1 VDVRVQYDCY
11 TYMVVESIRT
21 RHCLKSTKVLL
32 PLPPSTFNDTTMIVN
47 TFLCHTVA
55 PDEIW
60 ALVGNE
66 GKWQ

>member
-1 VDVRVQYDCY
+1 
-11 TYMVVESIRT
+11 MVVESIRT